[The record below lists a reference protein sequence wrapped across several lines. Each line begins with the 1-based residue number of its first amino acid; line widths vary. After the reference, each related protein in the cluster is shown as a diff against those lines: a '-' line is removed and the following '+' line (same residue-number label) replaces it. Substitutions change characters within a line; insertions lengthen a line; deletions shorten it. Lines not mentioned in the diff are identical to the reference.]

1 VKLTQEIKRA
11 GVIARA
17 FRDYERI
24 QEFPPAKQQNIRE
37 HAELAARG
45 LLEWQGVAEPSKAQV
60 ESVLL
65 YSDN

>member
-1 VKLTQEIKRA
+1 VKLTQEIKRS
-11 GVIARA
+11 GSIARA

-24 QEFPPAKQQNIRE
+24 DEFPPSKQQTIRE
-37 HAELAARG
+37 HAELAAKC